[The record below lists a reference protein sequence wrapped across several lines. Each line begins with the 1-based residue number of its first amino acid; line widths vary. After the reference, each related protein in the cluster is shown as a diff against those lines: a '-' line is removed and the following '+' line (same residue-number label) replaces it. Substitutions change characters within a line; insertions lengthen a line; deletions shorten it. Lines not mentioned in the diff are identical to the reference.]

1 MQTVSRR
8 LYSGPCT
15 VNEPGRRLLASLQ
28 NEAAWADGLHRAWLK
43 GWRFYR
49 ASKSVLGRRAH
60 TSANPL
66 KYRGY
71 NRIPL
76 FGGLKTGTQLNPIAL
91 AG

>member
-1 MQTVSRR
+1 M
-8 LYSGPCT
+8 
-15 VNEPGRRLLASLQ
+15 
-28 NEAAWADGLHRAWLK
+28 LK

-76 FGGLKTGTQLNPIAL
+76 FGGLKTGTQPYPIAL